1 MHLISRCLSIFC
13 KEKCF
18 DIFQTENP
26 LHFFH
31 KADAFLAQAAADSPA
46 PTSGG
51 STSKRRVS
59 SGNMSEARAKR
70 SNAKD
75 TA

>member
-1 MHLISRCLSIFC
+1 MHLISRCLSIVC

-31 KADAFLAQAAADSPA
+31 KANAFLEQVAADSPA

-59 SGNMSEARAKR
+59 SGNMSDGRAKR
-70 SNAKD
+70 SRDKE
-75 TA
+75 